1 MVQQLKPEVR
11 GRMLAAAEAVFAES
25 GYASA
30 TMAAIAKR
38 ARVST
43 GNLYRYFANK
53 EELFYTIF
61 TDGFAESFL
70 RIVRRRVRS
79 LGEADDLLNL
89 GTNAQRDAEELLQFW
104 IDHRSQ
110 IVVLLDRATGSRHEA
125 FADRFIGELMR
136 PTLAKLRREAN
147 ERRRLGLVRFTLQ
160 NIFGNTVRTIV
171 SILESHKREADIREA
186 FSAFW
191 SYQLAGLEGL
201 KRWVR
206 P

>member
-53 EELFYTIF
+53 EELFYTIL
-61 TDGFAESFL
+61 TDCFAKSFL
-70 RIVRRRVRS
+70 SIVRRRVRS

-89 GTNAQRDAEELLQFW
+89 GTKAQRDAEELLRFW
-104 IDHRSQ
+104 IDHRLQ
-110 IVVLLDRATGSRHEA
+110 IVVLLDRATGSRYEA

-136 PTLAKLRREAN
+136 PT
-147 ERRRLGLVRFTLQ
+147 
-160 NIFGNTVRTIV
+160 
-171 SILESHKREADIREA
+171 
-186 FSAFW
+186 
-191 SYQLAGLEGL
+191 
-201 KRWVR
+201 
-206 P
+206 

>member
-1 MVQQLKPEVR
+1 LLR
-11 GRMLAAAEAVFAES
+11 
-25 GYASA
+25 
-30 TMAAIAKR
+30 KR
-38 ARVST
+38 SW
-43 GNLYRYFANK
+43 
-53 EELFYTIF
+53 
-61 TDGFAESFL
+61 
-70 RIVRRRVRS
+70 VRS
-79 LGEADDLLNL
+79 LGEAEELPKL
-89 GTNAQRDAEELLQFW
+89 GTNAQRDAEELLRFW
-104 IDHRSQ
+104 IDHRLQ
-110 IVVLLDRATGSRHEA
+110 IVVLLDRATGSRYEA
-125 FADRFIGELMR
+125 FADRFAGELMR

-147 ERRRLGLVRFTLQ
+147 ARRRLGLVRFTLQ